1 MRRFRFSTRSLMLAV
16 AVVAV
21 EWLVLVESARI
32 GPGVAF
38 TLFMGSVLVVIDLLY
53 VGYLAAAEQINR
65 APAEEQAG
73 HMLRLGC
80 FLVLIM
86 IFTIPVALV
95 ILLGGRV

>member
-1 MRRFRFSTRSLMLAV
+1 MRRFRFSTRSLMIAV

-21 EWLVLVESARI
+21 EWLVLIEAARI
-32 GPGVAF
+32 GPGIAF

-53 VGYLAAAEQINR
+53 VGYLAAAEQINL
-65 APAEEQAG
+65 APPEEQAG

-86 IFTIPVALV
+86 IFVIPVALV
-95 ILLGGRV
+95 LLLGGRV